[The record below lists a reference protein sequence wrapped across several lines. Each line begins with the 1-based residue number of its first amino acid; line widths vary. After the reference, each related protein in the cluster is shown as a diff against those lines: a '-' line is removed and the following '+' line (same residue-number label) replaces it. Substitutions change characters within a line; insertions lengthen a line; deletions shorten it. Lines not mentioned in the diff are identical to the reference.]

1 MAIHGI
7 EWGEMTTRQSTES
20 WKYTVDQVKAMEL
33 EIQRLTDEVQRL
45 RAFTE
50 SLIQS
55 IGSGLILVDTRD
67 QITHFNRAAEKILG
81 YSRNEVIEK
90 PFAIFSLKEKE
101 QTMPTPFKNHDEM
114 DSRREGVILR
124 KDKAE
129 IPVGFNIAD
138 HLDSHGEKI
147 GKIVSFRDMTNV
159 LKLQE
164 EILRMDRLVS
174 VGELSSGIA
183 HEIRNPLAGI
193 KTTAQAL
200 GEEMAHDDPKREY
213 LNRIT
218 KEIDR
223 LNDLLKTFFSFAKP
237 QKLNPVLCNIKDI
250 VNEIIPLL
258 IKDIANRGINFMEE
272 YAPDLPRVRV
282 DFNQMHQVFLNL
294 FLNAIQAMPRGGE
307 LKIRAEAIASAPLV
321 NPGKDYLRIS
331 ISDTGRGIPAH
342 DLKKI
347 FDPFFTTR
355 SKGIGLGLSI
365 TYQIIKNH
373 GGSIKGESKM
383 ERGTTFI
390 ITLPKQP
397 E

>member
-1 MAIHGI
+1 M
-7 EWGEMTTRQSTES
+7 TRQSTES
-20 WKYTVDQVKAMEL
+20 WKEDVNEGKQSKAMEL
-33 EIQRLTDEVQRL
+33 EIQRLNEEVQRL
-45 RAFTE
+45 KAFTE

-55 IGSGLILVDTRD
+55 IGSGLILVDMQER
-67 QITHFNRAAEKILG
+67 ITHFNRAAEKILG
-81 YSRNEVIEK
+81 FSRNEVIGK
-90 PFAIFSLKEKE
+90 SFAILSLREKE
-101 QTMPTPFKNHDEM
+101 QIMPTPFRDHDEM
-114 DSRREGVILR
+114 DSRREGLILR
-124 KDKAE
+124 KDKIK
-129 IPVGFNIAD
+129 IPVGFNITD
-138 HLDSHGEKI
+138 HLDSHGGKI
-147 GKIVSFRDMTNV
+147 GRIISFRDMTNV

-200 GEEMAHDDPKREY
+200 GEEMPQDDPKREY

-237 QKLNPVLCNIKDI
+237 QKLNPVLWSIKDI

-258 IKDIANRGINFMEE
+258 IKDIANRGINFTEE
-272 YAPDLPRVRV
+272 YAPDLPRVKV

-307 LKIRAEAIASAPLV
+307 LKIQAEAIASAPLV
-321 NPGKDYLRIS
+321 NPGKDYVRIS
-331 ISDTGRGIPAH
+331 ISDTGRGIPAN

-355 SKGIGLGLSI
+355 PKGIGLGLSI

-373 GGSIKGESKM
+373 GGSIKAESKVD
-383 ERGTTFI
+383 RGTAFT
-390 ITLPKQP
+390 ITLPK
-397 E
+397 

>member
-1 MAIHGI
+1 LKKNSSGD
-7 EWGEMTTRQSTES
+7 EEL
-20 WKYTVDQVKAMEL
+20 KAKEL
-33 EIQRLTDEVQRL
+33 EVQGLNEEVQRL

-55 IGSGLILVDTRD
+55 ISSGLILVDTKE
-67 QITHFNRAAEKILG
+67 QITYFNRAAEKVLG
-81 YSRNEVIEK
+81 YSRKEVIGK
-90 PFAIFSLKEKE
+90 PFAIFSLREKK
-101 QTMPTPFKNHDEM
+101 QTMPTPFMNHGEM
-114 DSRREGVILR
+114 DSRREGLIRR
-124 KDKAE
+124 KDKVE
-129 IPVGFNIAD
+129 IPVGFNITD
-138 HLDSHGEKI
+138 HLDSHGKRI
-147 GKIVSFRDMTNV
+147 GKIISFRDMTNV

-200 GEEMAHDDPKREY
+200 GEEMEQDDPKREY

-223 LNDLLKTFFSFAKP
+223 LNALLKTFFSFAKP
-237 QKLNPVLCNIKDI
+237 QKLNPVVCNIKDI

-258 IKDIANRGINFMEE
+258 IKDIANRSINFTEE
-272 YAPDLPRVRV
+272 YAPGLPRVNV

-294 FLNAIQAMPRGGE
+294 FLNAIQAMPKGGE
-307 LKIRAEAIASAPLV
+307 LKIRAEPIASAPLV
-321 NPGKDYLRIS
+321 NPGKEYVRIS
-331 ISDTGRGIPAH
+331 ISDTGKGIPAR
-342 DLKKI
+342 DLNKI

-355 SKGIGLGLSI
+355 PKGIGLGLSI

-373 GGSIKGESKM
+373 GGSIKVDSKADK
-383 ERGTTFI
+383 GTTFTL
-390 ITLPKQP
+390 TLPK
-397 E
+397 

>member
-1 MAIHGI
+1 
-7 EWGEMTTRQSTES
+7 
-20 WKYTVDQVKAMEL
+20 MEL
-33 EIQRLTDEVQRL
+33 EIQRLNEEVQRL

-55 IGSGLILVDTRD
+55 IGSGLILVDTKER
-67 QITHFNRAAEKILG
+67 ITYFNRAAEKILG
-81 YSRNEVIEK
+81 YSGKEVIGK
-90 PFAIFSLKEKE
+90 PFAIFSLREKK
-101 QTMPTPFKNHDEM
+101 QTMPTPFKNHNEM
-114 DSRREGVILR
+114 DSRREGLIVR
-124 KDKAE
+124 KDKVE
-129 IPVGFNIAD
+129 IPVGFNITD
-138 HLDSHGEKI
+138 HVDSHGERI
-147 GKIVSFRDMTNV
+147 GKIISFRDMTSV

-200 GEEMAHDDPKREY
+200 GEEMGQDDPKREY

-237 QKLNPVLCNIKDI
+237 QKLNPVVCNIKDI

-258 IKDIANRGINFMEE
+258 IKDIANRSINFTEE

-282 DFNQMHQVFLNL
+282 DFSQMHQVFLNL
-294 FLNAIQAMPRGGE
+294 FLNAIQAMPKGGE
-307 LKIRAEAIASAPLV
+307 LKIRAEPIALTPLL
-321 NPGKDYLRIS
+321 NPGRDYVRIS
-331 ISDTGRGIPAH
+331 ISDTGKGMPAH

-373 GGSIKGESKM
+373 GGSIKVESKVD
-383 ERGTTFI
+383 RGTTFT
-390 ITLPKQP
+390 ITLPK
-397 E
+397 

>member
-1 MAIHGI
+1 MI
-7 EWGEMTTRQSTES
+7 EQRDMTTRHSRQSWNAGGES
-20 WKYTVDQVKAMEL
+20 KAKEL
-33 EIQRLTDEVQRL
+33 EIRRLNDEVQRL
-45 RAFTE
+45 RSFTE

-55 IGSGLILVDTRD
+55 IGSGLILVDTKDR
-67 QITHFNRAAEKILG
+67 ITYFNRAAEKILG
-81 YSRNEVIEK
+81 YARKEVIGK
-90 PFAIFSLKEKE
+90 PFTIFSLREKK
-101 QTMPTPFKNHDEM
+101 QTMPNPFMNHDEM
-114 DSRREGVILR
+114 DSRREGLILR
-124 KDKAE
+124 KDKVE
-129 IPVGFNIAD
+129 IPVGFNITD
-138 HLDSHGEKI
+138 HLDSHGGRI
-147 GKIVSFRDMTNV
+147 GKIISFRDMTNV

-200 GEEMAHDDPKREY
+200 GEEMGQDDPKREY

-237 QKLNPVLCNIKDI
+237 QKLNLVVCNIKDI

-258 IKDIANRGINFMEE
+258 IKDIANRGINFTEE
-272 YAPDLPRVRV
+272 YAGGLPKVRV

-307 LKIRAEAIASAPLV
+307 LKITAEPVRSAPLL
-321 NPGKDYLRIS
+321 NPERDYIRIS
-331 ISDTGRGIPAH
+331 ISDTGKGIPAH
-342 DLKKI
+342 DINKI
-347 FDPFFTTR
+347 FDPFFTSR
-355 SKGIGLGLSI
+355 PKGIGLGLSI

-373 GGSIKGESKM
+373 GGSIKVESKVDS
-383 ERGTTFI
+383 GTTFT
-390 ITLPKQP
+390 ITLPK
-397 E
+397 